1 MNTLTFLL
9 STVIELYTMV
19 LLLRIWMQ
27 WAHCDFYN
35 PFSQFVV
42 KVTQPII
49 GPLRRVIPAMGPID
63 SASLLVAYILS
74 FIKAIVLFKVVTF
87 LPIIWI
93 AGLLILLKTIGLLI
107 FWVLLVMAIMSWV
120 SQGRSPIEYVLIQL
134 ADPLLRPI
142 RRLLPA
148 MGGIDFSPMILV
160 LLLYVINMGVAEVLQ
175 EYAAAGAV
183 DGVMSAVTVNDDGL
197 VLRLYIQPKASR
209 DSIVGLHGDE
219 VKVAITAPPV
229 DGQANSH
236 LVKFLGKQF
245 RVAKSQVVI
254 EKGELGRH
262 KQIKI
267 INPQQIPPEIAALIN

>member
-175 EYAAAGAV
+175 ATGN
-183 DGVMSAVTVNDDGL
+183 ML
-197 VLRLYIQPKASR
+197 L
-209 DSIVGLHGDE
+209 
-219 VKVAITAPPV
+219 PV